1 MNDTKRR
8 GPQKHKNRYAWK
20 PNAGQKKNE
29 TEVGGKLKP
38 YSEITGVCPR
48 CRDQIQWK
56 RDYGKY
62 KPLSE
67 PSKCQKC
74 SKRNVR
80 QAYHNLCSGCAKEFN
95 VCAKCSCRVDR
106 IVGRDASEVEAEQET
121 LREAIMNARERER
134 RTLLRTVRILSLH
147 YISLMYLFDELGTR
161 SINHKTLENIVKFT
175 MPKCSNRNDDLVMGH
190 LGWTSIDARWMV
202 SRGH

>member
-1 MNDTKRR
+1 MNNTKR
-8 GPQKHKNRYAWK
+8 GPPKHQNRYAWK

-56 RDYGKY
+56 RAYGKY
-62 KPLSE
+62 KPLVE
-67 PSKCQKC
+67 PAKCHKC

-95 VCAKCSCRVDR
+95 VCAKCSCHVERT
-106 IVGRDASEVEAEQET
+106 VGRDAAEVEAEQEK
-121 LREAIMNARERER
+121 LREAIMSARERER
-134 RTLLRTVRILSLH
+134 RTLLRTMDKGKTRNASNPLGNEKKKVADLFPDASL
-147 YISLMYLFDELGTR
+147 DEYAEL
-161 SINHKTLENIVKFT
+161 
-175 MPKCSNRNDDLVMGH
+175 NRDSESDEEDEEDTVICN
-190 LGWTSIDARWMV
+190 
-202 SRGH
+202 